1 MASDDIRTREQTTRK
16 RKVVI
21 PEQLIVKRF
30 NKLDAALQA
39 APTKVLKKLYRRFE
53 DTADKA
59 LRACIKAEL
68 DDREAN

>member
-1 MASDDIRTREQTTRK
+1 MK
-16 RKVVI
+16 
-21 PEQLIVKRF
+21 PEQSIVKRF